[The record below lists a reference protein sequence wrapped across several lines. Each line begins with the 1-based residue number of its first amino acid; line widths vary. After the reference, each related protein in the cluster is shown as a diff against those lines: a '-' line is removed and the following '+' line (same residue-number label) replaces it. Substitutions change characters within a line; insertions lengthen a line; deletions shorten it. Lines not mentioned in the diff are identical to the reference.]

1 MAAEQLGGVGCA
13 ATARQNGKLSAGRGH
28 GTGRTGIARSDNVD
42 IASGNDTDG
51 IRQGDI
57 ADKIIDD
64 AIFFG
69 RRFRRLIAIG
79 SELAKDLVQA
89 WPAQIAVDEQNTMT
103 LLSERK
109 GIVGAGE
116 TLPLV
121 RQSTREKENFSFR

>member
-1 MAAEQLGGVGCA
+1 MRARRTRHSRVFFFFQAEDGIRDYKVTGVQTCA
-13 ATARQNGKLSAGRGH
+13 LPIC
-28 GTGRTGIARSDNVD
+28 RTGIARSNNVD
-42 IASGNDTDG
+42 VASGNDRDG

-64 AIFFG
+64 AVFFG
-69 RRFRRLIAIG
+69 RRFRRLVAIG

-116 TLPLV
+116 TLPL
-121 RQSTREKENFSFR
+121 